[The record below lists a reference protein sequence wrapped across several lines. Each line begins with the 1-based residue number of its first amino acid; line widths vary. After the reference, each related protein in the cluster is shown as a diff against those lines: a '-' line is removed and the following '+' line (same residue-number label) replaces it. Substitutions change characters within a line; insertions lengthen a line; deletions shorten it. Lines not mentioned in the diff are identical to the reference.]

1 MHSTRTLVYVSL
13 PPFSTRYIIRDEA
26 DLLGDRIG
34 ILVDG
39 KLLCSGSS
47 LFLKGRFGV
56 GYHLNLVKV
65 EGCDVHAVTELIL
78 STVEGA
84 EKVRY
89 VYAVDGQRGKQFLAP
104 PLCPTP
110 HAPPLQVTDVAAELS
125 FVIPSASSDQFP
137 SLFSALESECSC
149 SIGGRLRR

>member
-56 GYHLNLVKV
+56 GYHLNLVKG
-65 EGCDVHAVTELIL
+65 EGCDVDTVVKLIL
-78 STVEGA
+78 STVDGA
-84 EKVRY
+84 KKVDFT
-89 VYAVDGQRGKQFLAP
+89 VGTQWCVVCVKSLECALWSDCAA
-104 PLCPTP
+104 
-110 HAPPLQVTDVAAELS
+110 HATLV
-125 FVIPSASSDQFP
+125 
-137 SLFSALESECSC
+137 
-149 SIGGRLRR
+149 